1 MSNFTNDPM
10 PQDSQDNSPLFSY
23 ELDVPQ
29 VPFYETLELLKTNGE
44 GFSQSDIDRILS
56 PWIDWVENASRG
68 YGSVL
73 ATQRTMEVSGPT
85 EEVHAFS
92 ELERY
97 SRECGIHP
105 EVVMEAIVRFFSSKL
120 SPERLAK
127 YGEVVKR
134 MVGNSEK
141 DDLIVRKFIEGIVNI
156 GKSKE
161 SYVRLEGMTWD

>member
-1 MSNFTNDPM
+1 M
-10 PQDSQDNSPLFSY
+10 PGLTDSILGIDGDEMTEFSY
-23 ELDVPQ
+23 DPDVPQ
-29 VPFYETLELLKTNGE
+29 VPFFETLELLKTNGE
-44 GFSQSDIDRILS
+44 GLSQSDIDRIVS
-56 PWIDWVENASRG
+56 PWIDWVDNASRG
-68 YGSVL
+68 YESVL
-73 ATQRTMEVSGPT
+73 ATRRTMKVSGAF
-85 EEVHAFS
+85 EEVRVFC

-97 SRECGIHP
+97 SKECGIHP
-105 EVVMEAIVRFFSSKL
+105 GVVMPAIVRFFSSKL

-161 SYVRLEGMTWD
+161 SNVRLEGMTWD